1 MGSSVTAL
9 PHFHRSI
16 FIIDANATTNMSLT
30 GLQMSNIAKQ

>member
-9 PHFHRSI
+9 PHFYRSI

-30 GLQMSNIAKQ
+30 GLQMSNIAE